1 MKLLFVCTGNTCR
14 SPMAAA
20 LAGQIFGADA
30 ETGSAGTDAWEG
42 SGASREAMTAM
53 QERELD
59 LSRHRSRRVS
69 REEVAAADWVLPM
82 TKAHELRLKALF
94 PEYEHKIVRLGEWSE
109 LPRDVPDPWGGSVE
123 EYRACASELET
134 LLRNFKERLEQRNGV
149 DKPWG

>member
-30 ETGSAGTDAWEG
+30 EIGSAGTDAWEG
-42 SGASREAMTAM
+42 SGASQEAMTVM

-59 LSRHRSRRVS
+59 LSVHRSRRVS

-94 PEYEHKIVRLGEWSE
+94 PEYEHKIVRLGEWSDH
-109 LPRDVPDPWGGSVE
+109 PRDVPDPWGGSVE
-123 EYRACASELET
+123 EYRACASELEK
-134 LLRNFKERLEQRNGV
+134 LLGDFRRRLQQPGET
-149 DKPWG
+149 DKP